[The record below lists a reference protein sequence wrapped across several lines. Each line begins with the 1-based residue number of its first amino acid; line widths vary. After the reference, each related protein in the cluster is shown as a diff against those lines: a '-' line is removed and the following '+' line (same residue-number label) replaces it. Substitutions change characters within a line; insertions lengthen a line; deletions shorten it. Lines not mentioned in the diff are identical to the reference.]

1 MGKKTHDS
9 VQAEYWDKVSSK
21 ISNVEMT
28 SLAIKEIHDFF
39 VFADLRE
46 GMQILEIGA
55 GAGRFT
61 LPLLRMGFKVT
72 ATEVSAKSLDEL
84 YASATKENLLDKL
97 ILKETTFKEPIFNEE
112 FDLVICGNV
121 IHHFKPTT
129 KRQIIS
135 NIILALKN
143 GGKLVIFEPNAY
155 YPLYLPWYLFLELS
169 GKNKGIWEVE
179 KGIFKSTL
187 REIKKILLLNGLKDI
202 KVKRHTLIPLRL
214 CTIFYPFAKIN
225 EILENMPIVKK
236 ISAFIWI
243 KAEKI

>member
-1 MGKKTHDS
+1 MEKNTHDS

-28 SLAIKEIHDFF
+28 SLAIKEINDFF

-72 ATEVSAKSLDEL
+72 ATEVSAKSLEEL
-84 YASATKENLLDKL
+84 YTSATKENLLDKL

-121 IHHFKPTT
+121 IHHFNHLQK
-129 KRQIIS
+129 KQIMS
-135 NIILALKN
+135 NIVLALKS
-143 GGKLVIFEPNAY
+143 GGKIVIFEPNAY
-155 YPLYLPWYLFLELS
+155 HPLYLPWYLFIELS

-187 REIKKILLLNGLKDI
+187 SGIKKILLVNELKDI
-202 KVKRHTLIPLRL
+202 EIKMHTLIPLRL
-214 CTIFYPFAKIN
+214 CKIFYPFVKIN
-225 EILENMPIVKK
+225 EVLENIPI
-236 ISAFIWI
+236 INSFSAFIWV
-243 KAEKI
+243 KARKI